1 MRRTRGRSSSRERG
15 AVAVEFALVL
25 PLLLLLVFG
34 IVQYAYYFFQ
44 QQQGAFAVR
53 EAARQL
59 AVGQLGCT
67 DLGSFVGDRLSGAS
81 AQVSVAGASPVQTGD
96 NLTVSLR
103 FPAADFNFPLIPFP
117 DSPVVSEVAETR
129 VENTTSQTDSYPGC
143 TVTS

>member
-1 MRRTRGRSSSRERG
+1 MCCTRRQSPRRERG

-59 AVGQLGCT
+59 AVGQISCSELGA
-67 DLGSFVGDRLSGAS
+67 FVGDRLSGTS
-81 AQVSVAGASPVQTGD
+81 AQVSVTAVDPVQTGD
-96 NLTVSLR
+96 NVAVTVQ
-103 FPAADFNFPLIPFP
+103 FAATDFNFPLIPFP
-117 DSPVVSEVAETR
+117 ESPVVSEVAETR
-129 VENTTSQTDSYPGC
+129 VENTTSSTDDYSTC
-143 TVTS
+143 SVTS

>member
-1 MRRTRGRSSSRERG
+1 MRRTSHRSPRRERG

-59 AVGQLGCT
+59 AVGQISCSELGT
-67 DLGSFVGDRLSGAS
+67 FVGDRVSGAS
-81 AQVSVAGASPVQTGD
+81 AQVSVTATNPVQTGD
-96 NLTVSLR
+96 NLAVTVQ

-129 VENTTSQTDSYPGC
+129 VENTTSSTDDYPTC
-143 TVTS
+143 SVTS